1 MNNCDTIY
9 TVALVFILIAFI
21 KPLDVFIARGL
32 NMIDPQTALPKMSSK
47 IIYALILI
55 SLFAG
60 IYFLGLRKDCAKE
73 NFFFEVSPCNAKC
86 SGPFYGKPATFQ
98 FSPLSNEGTKCDG
111 ENCGYGM
118 YQSSCDNPACRAIVY
133 GSGLYP
139 SINPNMIREGV

>member
-73 NFFFEVSPCNAKC
+73 NFFFEVSKCNPKC
-86 SGPFYGKPATFQ
+86 SGAFYGKPTLWQ
-98 FSPLSNEGTKCDG
+98 FDSLSNEGTACEGGD
-111 ENCGYGM
+111 CGYGM
-118 YQSSCDNPACRAIVY
+118 ISNCKNPGCRSFMY
-133 GSGLYP
+133 GNGLYP